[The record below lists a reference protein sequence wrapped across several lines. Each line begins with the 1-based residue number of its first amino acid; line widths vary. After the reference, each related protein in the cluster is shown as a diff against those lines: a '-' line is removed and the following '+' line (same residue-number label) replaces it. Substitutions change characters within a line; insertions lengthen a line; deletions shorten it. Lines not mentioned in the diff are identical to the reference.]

1 MKRLSA
7 IVLCAVLSA
16 ALLCGCGKNGKD
28 DAMSDVNSTV
38 SNVKSDIESMITP
51 DSSTQS
57 NIDSSR

>member
-16 ALLCGCGKNGKD
+16 ALLCGCGNNGKD